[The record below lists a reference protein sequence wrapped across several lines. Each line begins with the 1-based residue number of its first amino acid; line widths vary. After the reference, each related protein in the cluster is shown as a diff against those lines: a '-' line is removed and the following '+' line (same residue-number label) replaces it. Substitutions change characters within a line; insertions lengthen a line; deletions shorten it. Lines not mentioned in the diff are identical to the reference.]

1 MMAKKYVSIAITC
14 QAKDLLDE
22 LSKLNPGIKKHIF
35 VSDLI
40 EQEYKRTKAG
50 K

>member
-1 MMAKKYVSIAITC
+1 MTKYKSIAITC

-22 LSKLNPGIKKHIF
+22 LAKLNPGLKKHIF
-35 VSDLI
+35 VSELI
-40 EQEYKRTKAG
+40 EQEYKRIKEA

>member
-1 MMAKKYVSIAITC
+1 MARKYVSIAITC

-22 LSKLNPGIKKHIF
+22 ISKLNPGIKKHIF
-35 VSDLI
+35 VSELI
-40 EQEYKRTKAG
+40 EQEYNKLVKEE

>member
-22 LSKLNPGIKKHIF
+22 ISKLNPGIKKHIF
-35 VSDLI
+35 VSELI
-40 EQEYKRTKAG
+40 EREYNRLKTEE
-50 K
+50 